1 MVESK
6 YKPLD
11 SYIQYSE
18 EEMKKR
24 AEDFRREMQRRR
36 TVRQFSNQTIPR
48 EIIEDCILTAGSAP
62 SGANRQ
68 PWHFIVVTD
77 PDLKQQIHR
86 LAEKEEYKFYQ
97 GDAGED
103 WLKALKPLGTD
114 FKKPFLEVAPYLIVV
129 FAESYALLS
138 DSQKVKNYYVKE
150 SVGIATGM
158 LITAIHQAGLAV
170 LTYTPARMRFLNK
183 ILDRGKNERP
193 FIVLVVGYPAEGA
206 LVPEISKKTLREIAT
221 FK

>member
-1 MVESK
+1 MAEFNNI
-6 YKPLD
+6 PLG

-36 TVRQFSNQTIPR
+36 TVRHFSNQPVPR
-48 EIIEDCILTAGSAP
+48 EVIEDCILTAGSAP

-68 PWHFIVVTD
+68 PWHFIVVTNS
-77 PDLKQQIHR
+77 DLKRQIHQ

-97 GDAGED
+97 KDAGDE
-103 WLKALKPLGTD
+103 WLMALKPLGTN

-129 FAESYALLS
+129 FAESYS
-138 DSQKVKNYYVKE
+138 ISPNGQKEKNYYVRE

-158 LITAIHQAGLAV
+158 LITAIHQAGLTV
-170 LTYTPARMRFLNK
+170 LTYTPSRMSFLNK

-193 FIVLVVGYPAEGA
+193 FIVLVIGYPAEGT
-206 LVPEISKKTLREIAT
+206 LVPEISKKTLNEIAT

>member
-1 MVESK
+1 MAKSK
-6 YKPLD
+6 HIPLH
-11 SYIQYSE
+11 SYIQYSK

-24 AEDFRREMQRRR
+24 AESFRMQMQRRR
-36 TVRQFSNQTIPR
+36 TVRSFSNQTVPR
-48 EIIEDCILTAGSAP
+48 EVIEDCILTAGSAP

-77 PDLKQQIHR
+77 PDLKRKIHL

-97 GDAGED
+97 KDAGEE
-103 WLKALKPLGTD
+103 WLKALKSLGTN

-129 FAESYALLS
+129 FAENYAIS
-138 DSQKVKNYYVKE
+138 PNGQKEKNYYVRE

-170 LTYTPARMRFLNK
+170 LTYTPSRMSFLNK

-193 FIVLVVGYPAEGA
+193 FIVLVVGYPAEET
-206 LVPEISKKTLREIAT
+206 LVPAISKKKLGDIAT